1 MTTFILK
8 KKTYAVTSGQ
18 ELVLVPG
25 QGPRDTLGVPVGGI
39 NPPDQRRSSVIKSAH
54 EQGYQKGMEA
64 GKAAGME
71 AGKAAGMEAGIN
83 SAGVR
88 TGIRNT
94 WNRMGNWGKV
104 GTVAGGTAAL
114 IGGGYLMGKGAG
126 LWGNNNKKN

>member
-8 KKTYAVTSGQ
+8 RVTFSDAMPGAASSLGGHSAQAVSDMAQQTMSPPKPSATPSKTQ
-18 ELVLVPG
+18 F
-25 QGPRDTLGVPVGGI
+25 QLG
-39 NPPDQRRSSVIKSAH
+39 
-54 EQGYQKGMEA
+54 EEA
-64 GKAAGME
+64 GRAAGV
-71 AGKAAGMEAGIN
+71 N